1 MTDTYRD
8 SGRAGSGLEN
18 EEEFVDLLDEQ
29 RRSSDL
35 GFALRTFNPNPF
47 KGASPCST
55 ADLNKAVLESQY
67 LRYMVKEVG
76 WEVIEKKPEKFKL
89 ECLNDIK
96 NLFHPNKQP
105 FYAAFGNRPTDVFS
119 YKEVGVPLNRIFTVN
134 PKGELV
140 QEHAKTNISSYVRLG
155 EVVDH
160 VFPLK
165 MRSSS
170 SDFPCSD
177 TYSHFTFWRQQLP
190 RVEHQ
195 GTTPPQTPSPGS

>member
-1 MTDTYRD
+1 MLPM
-8 SGRAGSGLEN
+8 GP
-18 EEEFVDLLDEQ
+18 VLLSP
-29 RRSSDL
+29 SSL
-35 GFALRTFNPNPF
+35 FSALHR
-47 KGASPCST
+47 
-55 ADLNKAVLESQY
+55 
-67 LRYMVKEVG
+67 
-76 WEVIEKKPEKFKL
+76 EVIEKKPEKFKL